1 MTTESL
7 IVELDAKTGKLESA
21 LKSATDR
28 LDELEGST
36 EQADIGLGNL
46 TKTAGLV
53 GGAIKVMAGAIVTAG
68 TALSTMIV
76 LTAKNEQELQSMSRQ
91 AKLTTGDFE
100 ALAFATK
107 QYGINAEQIADIS
120 KDVSDKLGEYAATG
134 SGAFQDFADVT
145 GKSTEEAQR
154 LASEW
159 QSLSSQEVI
168 LEVSR
173 QLEEAGAS
181 ADETTFVLESLGNDL
196 SKLTPLFAENGKEL
210 EKLTTRYKDINDQI
224 GLTAEEAAQLQEAA
238 TSFDLL
244 TESIGNGTKLIAAQF
259 APALNEFFNGVIDVV
274 PRATQVVVDFINT
287 FRNAENI
294 ENIDSLNRLI
304 AEQEE
309 AIAGLTEKRDAY
321 VGQSNG
327 YITAQQDE
335 IANKAQL
342 NTEIQTESMRLDELI
357 AKRDQLLEQQQIMA
371 DAQTQDGG
379 SIGATLGIIPVS
391 ESGEESPEVVA
402 NRENLDYML
411 VDYQEYAAAR
421 LAAEQDLAKQ
431 QADIARYSAKATRD
445 AERSKENAMN
455 AGLSAARGINSALLE
470 DNKAVGA
477 GIIIADTAIGM
488 QKALAQGGIYG
499 WPFAAA
505 IAASGIAQLASLQ
518 SASRGGGSVSQAS
531 TPPVAPTVAEQPQ
544 TIDISN
550 SDLSG
555 QNQAFTIRIEG
566 GGDEVTEAIA
576 KNMKVMQIGGELEA

>member
-7 IVELDAKTGKLESA
+7 IVELDARTGKLESA

-335 IANKAQL
+335 IANRARL

-357 AKRDQLLEQQQIMA
+357 AKRDQLLEQQQTMA
-371 DAQTQDGG
+371 DAQTQEGG

-391 ESGEESPEVVA
+391 ESGEESPEVLA

-421 LAAEQDLAKQ
+421 LAAEEDLAKQ
-431 QADIARYSAKATRD
+431 QADIARYSAKATMD

-477 GIIIADTAIGM
+477 GIIVADTAIGF
-488 QKALAQGGIYG
+488 QKALAQGGMFG
-499 WPFAAA
+499 WAAAGA
-505 IAASGIAQLASLQ
+505 IAASGVAQLASLN
-518 SASRGGGSVSQAS
+518 SASRSSGSISNVA
-531 TPPVAPTVAEQPQ
+531 TPPVQQ
-544 TIDISN
+544 TIPDQPDTIDVSN

-555 QNQAFTIRIEG
+555 ANQTFKLEISSVDDGKMAEAITGILNQAEITG
-566 GGDEVTEAIA
+566 LTS
-576 KNMKVMQIGGELEA
+576 